1 MPRYYFHTCDGTQD
15 IDRLGHELPDDDA
28 ARSEA
33 IRYAG
38 GLLAD
43 DPTIVGR
50 EETLRINVTNEQGRL
65 SCSILILSVD
75 AGWTSEPATELS
87 GGAAAPDA

>member
-15 IDRLGHELPDDDA
+15 IDRQGHELPDDDA
-28 ARSEA
+28 ARIEA

-43 DPTIVGR
+43 DPAIVVR
-50 EETLRINVTNEQGRL
+50 DETLRINVTNEQGRL
-65 SCSILILSVD
+65 SCSIVILSVET
-75 AGWTSEPATELS
+75 GWTSEPTAES
-87 GGAAAPDA
+87 ASPA

>member
-15 IDRLGHELPDDDA
+15 IDRLGHELPDDET
-28 ARSEA
+28 ARCEA

-43 DPTIVGR
+43 DPAIVVR
-50 EETLRINVTNEQGRL
+50 DEALRINVTNEQGRL
-65 SCSILILSVD
+65 ACSVIILSVD
-75 AGWTSEPATELS
+75 ASWTSEQKTEPT
-87 GGAAAPDA
+87 AAPD